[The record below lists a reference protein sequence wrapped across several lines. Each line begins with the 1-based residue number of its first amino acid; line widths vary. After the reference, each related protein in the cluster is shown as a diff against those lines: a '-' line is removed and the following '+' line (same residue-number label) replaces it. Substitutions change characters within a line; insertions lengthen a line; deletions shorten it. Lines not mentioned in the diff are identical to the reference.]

1 MSKISS
7 IFAAEIERNTDMK
20 KSLEE
25 IIADHKKGIETED
38 RFGQFI
44 NHVEAKAS

>member
-1 MSKISS
+1 
-7 IFAAEIERNTDMK
+7 MK
-20 KSLEE
+20 KSLAD
-25 IIADHKKGIETED
+25 IIADQKKGIETED